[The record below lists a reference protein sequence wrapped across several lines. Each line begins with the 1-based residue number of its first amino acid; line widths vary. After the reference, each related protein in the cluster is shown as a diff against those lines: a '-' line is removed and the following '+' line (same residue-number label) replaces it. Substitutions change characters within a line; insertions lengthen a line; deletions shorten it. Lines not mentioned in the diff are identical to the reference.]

1 MTLTLGAKITYLDGK
16 EVINKKE
23 TKMVDF
29 FYGNRDSGFWEDFI
43 IISLC

>member
-1 MTLTLGAKITYLDGK
+1 MTLPLAVKMTYLDGK

-29 FYGNRDSGFWEDFI
+29 FYGSLDSGFWEDFI
-43 IISLC
+43 INSFC